1 MLENEIKST
10 EADWNHIVNR
20 CIYPT
25 KEILVYFEGKGKI
38 YFYYFI
44 IKNILLLMDWSRK
57 HSPGRWYRAIGKK

>member
-1 MLENEIKST
+1 MIENEIKST
-10 EADWNHIVNR
+10 EADWNHIVNS

-44 IKNILLLMDWSRK
+44 IKKYFIVNG
-57 HSPGRWYRAIGKK
+57 PE